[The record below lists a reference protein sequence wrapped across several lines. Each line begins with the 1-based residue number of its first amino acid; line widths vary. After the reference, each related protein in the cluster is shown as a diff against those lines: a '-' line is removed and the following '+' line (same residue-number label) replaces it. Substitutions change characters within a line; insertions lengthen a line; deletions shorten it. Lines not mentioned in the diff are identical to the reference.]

1 MHELDGAKPV
11 LSTSRYYPYSND
23 LVHVVGYVGDA
34 TTQDIKNKK
43 KIEENFV
50 PGLKVGK
57 IGIENSKDTEL
68 IGNHGTKRYEVNASG
83 KKISEISYNKE
94 TQGENLRTTI
104 DLEIQQLAQ
113 ELLKNKA
120 GSICVMDI
128 YTGEVITMASSP
140 TYDPNKFTHG
150 ISTKDWNEIKNNKL
164 RPLLN
169 KS

>member
-34 TTQDIKNKK
+34 TTQDIQNKK

-57 IGIENSKDTEL
+57 IGIENSKDTDL

-113 ELLKNKA
+113 ELLKNQA

-128 YTGEVITMASSP
+128 YTGEVITWHRPQP
-140 TYDPNKFTHG
+140 TIQ
-150 ISTKDWNEIKNNKL
+150 ISL
-164 RPLLN
+164 RME
-169 KS
+169 